1 MYWQVLAVVCSC
13 LAGCHS
19 QAIVM
24 RFTRPQV
31 GIGICTKSAAEA
43 TKRGA
48 NFSHEL
54 DFVAA
59 NIIMALVADFCLVWL
74 PAPRAN
80 WRCSLPPQTTE
91 CWSNNVASP
100 PGIPNAPQDVVSVVD
115 SLPCAS

>member
-1 MYWQVLAVVCSC
+1 MGVT
-13 LAGCHS
+13 
-19 QAIVM
+19 
-24 RFTRPQV
+24 RFTLPQV

-80 WRCSLPPQTTE
+80 WRCSVPVQKPVRLW
-91 CWSNNVASP
+91 CLSP
-100 PGIPNAPQDVVSVVD
+100 RTFTGT
-115 SLPCAS
+115 L